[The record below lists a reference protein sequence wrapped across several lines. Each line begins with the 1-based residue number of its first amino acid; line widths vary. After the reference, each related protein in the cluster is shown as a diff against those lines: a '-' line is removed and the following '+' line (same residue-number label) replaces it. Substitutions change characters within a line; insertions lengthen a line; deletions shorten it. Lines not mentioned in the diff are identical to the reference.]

1 MNSKKASLGVAV
13 IVKNEEK
20 KLAACLQTVA
30 SWADEIVIVDS
41 GSNDKTKQIALS
53 FTDKYYEHAD
63 WQGFGRQRQIAQSY
77 VESDYILW
85 LDADEHVSDAL
96 KECILNIMQNPNPS
110 AVYQINR
117 LSWVFGRFI
126 RYSGWYPDR
135 VVRMYQKDLSTYN
148 DNLVHEKVK
157 VDKSMTLITLDGDL
171 LHYTYDDIN
180 HYLLKSTGYAK
191 AWADQKENQGKKS
204 SLFQAV
210 FHGLACFIKM
220 YILKRGFLDGQQ
232 GLLLAL
238 LSTHSTFIKYADLW
252 VRRLTKKQ

>member
-1 MNSKKASLGVAV
+1 
-13 IVKNEEK
+13 
-20 KLAACLQTVA
+20 
-30 SWADEIVIVDS
+30 
-41 GSNDKTKQIALS
+41 
-53 FTDKYYEHAD
+53 
-63 WQGFGRQRQIAQSY
+63 
-77 VESDYILW
+77 
-85 LDADEHVSDAL
+85 
-96 KECILNIMQNPNPS
+96 MQDPNPS

-126 RYSGWYPDR
+126 RHSGWYPDR
-135 VVRMYQKDLSTYN
+135 VVRMYQKNLSTYN

-157 VDKSMTLITLDGDL
+157 IDKSMTLITLDGDL

-220 YILKRGFLDGQQ
+220 YIFKRGFLDGQQ

-252 VRRLTKKQ
+252 VRRLTKK